1 VKVFMLW
8 LVIFLVILIFTSLV
22 LALKFL
28 VFNKKV
34 VKDEMDN
41 PLKDPLQERSDDKK
55 VVGLLT
61 LRVIFSIILLL
72 LCYLYLSSL

>member
-1 VKVFMLW
+1 MLW

>member
-1 VKVFMLW
+1 MVW
-8 LVIFLVILIFTSLV
+8 LVIILVILIFTSLV

-28 VFNKKV
+28 VFNKQV
-34 VKDEMDN
+34 VKDTMDN
-41 PLKDPLQERSDDKK
+41 PTKDSSDDKK

>member
-1 VKVFMLW
+1 MLW
-8 LVIFLVILIFTSLV
+8 LVIILVILIFTSLV

-28 VFNKKV
+28 VFNNQTA
-34 VKDEMDN
+34 KDSMDK
-41 PLKDPLQERSDDKK
+41 LHKERKNDKK